1 MQFKIVIKEY
11 HFQSI
16 PIYSLTLFIN
26 HFLLRNDDIN
36 VLLKRTRITSI
47 NPIAVWILPK
57 SLKIDELI
65 GKCQEGEDLLPCRG
79 V

>member
-1 MQFKIVIKEY
+1 MFP
-11 HFQSI
+11 SI
-16 PIYSLTLFIN
+16 PLLFN
-26 HFLLRNDDIN
+26 YPFFYHFLLRNDEIN

-65 GKCQEGEDLLPCRG
+65 GKCQAGADLLPCKG